1 MHHFVA
7 SNPGLNEPAVA
18 RALLCSPALQHENT
32 TLHFNQ
38 QRVNPVLI
46 ALNCFS
52 KMLSVGFGSRDENN
66 SKSHQRS
73 RSTPSVCGVR
83 GSEPAWGGLRPCTG
97 LCHPALLTRELGR
110 PEEQK
115 EKKKGIKQ
123 TQKILVRAPENIVLT
138 VSSSTH
144 LY

>member
-73 RSTPSVCGVR
+73 RSTPGVCRVR
-83 GSEPAWGGLRPCTG
+83 GSEAQILHGALPPCPA
-97 LCHPALLTRELGR
+97 HSELGR